1 MATNTLGSNARQL
14 PWQVVHDLRKS
25 VAYNTTDIGTAD
37 VVKVGTLPA
46 GAFITDVKVRIDTAF
61 NAGTTNVL
69 TVGTNAGSDNNIVAA
84 ADVNEAATG
93 TTSVTTGIGLS
104 IAADTPVYVRYTQSG
119 TAATAGAATIV
130 ILYVANNDG

>member
-1 MATNTLGSNARQL
+1 M
-14 PWQVVHDLRKS
+14 
-25 VAYNTTDIGTAD
+25 
-37 VVKVGTLPA
+37 
-46 GAFITDVKVRIDTAF
+46 KVRIDTAF